1 MASKVTVDSTKESFD
16 STKEI
21 ALAGMKAIEEPVKA
35 KRIGKAQLKVSHP
48 LCLYVVVSDNMDIML
63 FVSQRLAGEA
73 MKATHEDDIFEST
86 GMQSSSYWTDSA
98 AITTAVTI
106 GQDVLSQEML
116 LDLSGAD
123 NELIIAKNS
132 NISSSSGDGYAGER
146 AKLSEQ
152 EEMDF
157 ATSHVHK
164 LNYRRPLAY
173 SRTKP
178 TDVND
183 KNNAYPTKQSKTATT
198 AVARV
203 EREYHTLQKE
213 HQQQEEENSS
223 DEEELHSEDDE
234 EVDS

>member
-1 MASKVTVDSTKESFD
+1 
-16 STKEI
+16 
-21 ALAGMKAIEEPVKA
+21 
-35 KRIGKAQLKVSHP
+35 
-48 LCLYVVVSDNMDIML
+48 
-63 FVSQRLAGEA
+63 

-98 AITTAVTI
+98 AITTAVTL

-116 LDLSGAD
+116 LDLSGA
-123 NELIIAKNS
+123 KNS
-132 NISSSSGDGYAGER
+132 NNSSSGGHAGER
-146 AKLSEQ
+146 VKLSEQ
-152 EEMDF
+152 EEIDF

-183 KNNAYPTKQSKTATT
+183 KSDVYPTKQSKTTTT
-198 AVARV
+198 AIARV

-223 DEEELHSEDDE
+223 DEEELHTEDDE